1 MCLLTEAESIL
12 FLKKSIPKGDVM
24 KKCFKAADI
33 LLPDFNKV
41 DPEKWSVVACDQF
54 TSEPEYW
61 EKAEAKVEDAPS
73 TLRLILPEV
82 YLKDTDKRVPA
93 INKTMREY
101 IDGILLSYPDS
112 MIYVKRTQSDGSVR
126 HGIVLA
132 VDLEKYEYTKG
143 ASSLIRATEATVIE
157 RIPPRVA
164 IRRGARIELPHV
176 MLLIDDPKATVIEPL
191 EASGDKTG
199 AYDFEL
205 MLGGGHITGSFIG
218 ESEKERIA
226 SALDALITDEKM
238 SERYGKTGLAPLLFA
253 VGDGNHS
260 LASAKAAYEEVKA
273 KLGEEEALV
282 HPSRYALCEVVNIH
296 DEALKFEPIYRVVF
310 GVDPESFVVELTE
323 YAKGLKGE
331 AEAQTVEYFYG
342 EDKKGEITFEKP
354 VQQLTVGTLQ
364 TFIDAYIKEHAGVE
378 VDYIHGEGSVMALS
392 KKEHAV
398 GFMFGGMEKSQLFK
412 TVIFDG
418 ALPRKTFSMGHAED
432 KRYYLE
438 CRVIDLDK
446 VNG

>member
-1 MCLLTEAESIL
+1 MIN
-12 FLKKSIPKGDVM
+12 M
-24 KKCFKAADI
+24 KKCFSAADI

-41 DPEKWSVVACDQF
+41 DAKKWAVVACDQF

-61 EKAEAKVEDAPS
+61 EKASDIVGDSPS
-73 TLRLILPEV
+73 TLNVILPEV
-82 YLKDTDKRVPA
+82 YLSKTEERVPL
-93 INKTMREY
+93 INATMRDY
-101 IDGILLSYPDS
+101 VKDVLVNHPNS
-112 MIYVKRTQSDGSVR
+112 MIYVERRQSDKSVR
-126 HGIVLA
+126 RGVVLA
-132 VDLEKYEYTKG
+132 VDLEGYEYTRG
-143 ASSLIRATEATVIE
+143 ASSPIRATEATVIE

-164 IRRGARIELPHV
+164 IRRGANIELPHV
-176 MLLIDDPKATVIEPL
+176 MLLIDDPEKTVIEPL
-191 EASGDKTG
+191 ANVEMTS

-205 MLGGGHITGSFIG
+205 MLDGGYIKGSFIG
-218 ESEKERIA
+218 VDEQKRIEN
-226 SALDALITDEKM
+226 ALLDLVSGEKM
-238 SERYGKTGLAPLLFA
+238 TERYGKDGLSPLLFA

-273 KLGEEEALV
+273 KLGASKAAE

-310 GVDPESFVVELTE
+310 GVEQESFLSELRE
-323 YAKGLKGE
+323 HANALSGE

-342 EDKKGEITFEKP
+342 EGNCGKITFEHP
-354 VQQLTVGTLQ
+354 SQQLTVGTLQ
-364 TFIDAYIKEHAGVE
+364 TFIDAYIKEHKGVE

-392 KKEHAV
+392 KKEGAI
-398 GFMFGGMEKSQLFK
+398 GFIFGGMEKSQLFK

-438 CRVIDLDK
+438 CRRIDLDK